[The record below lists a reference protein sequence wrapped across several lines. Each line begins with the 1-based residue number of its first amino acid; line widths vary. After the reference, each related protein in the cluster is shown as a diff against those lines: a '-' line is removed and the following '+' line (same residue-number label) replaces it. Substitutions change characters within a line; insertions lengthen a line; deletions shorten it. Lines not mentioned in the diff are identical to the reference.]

1 VTSIGVDLQ
10 ATSSGLERRMVLT
23 LAAGAGISA
32 ANLHYAQ
39 PLLHTIAEK
48 FDASVGS
55 AGLIVTGSQVG
66 CAIGRALLVPSSTS
80 EYRACRCSTNRRST
94 NSSPAAY
101 APK

>member
-1 VTSIGVDLQ
+1 VNSAGLDPQTKSP
-10 ATSSGLERRMVLT
+10 GLERRMVLT

-32 ANLHYAQ
+32 ANLYYAQ

-55 AGLIVTGSQVG
+55 AGLIVTGSQIG
-66 CAIGRALLVPSSTS
+66 YAIGSALLVPSSTS